1 MVSPSTSQQPGFM
14 GTPGA
19 GVTGKNASLA
29 CLAFLSAPSLM
40 ESVGDLDS
48 NPDATT
54 FWQGDLGQ
62 RLHFSKPLFSFLLNG
77 ERGLKTSFVVVP
89 GHNIGKWSSTVLGT
103 ELVRGQIVF
112 VNIKQSISILVLPAT
127 GKKGFQE
134 EEIKPVEIQHRF

>member
-1 MVSPSTSQQPGFM
+1 METQCLWAFADPGFGAGLIQHSRPALRGDAAVTHLGTGTPGEGINATSQHPGFM

-54 FWQGDLGQ
+54 F
-62 RLHFSKPLFSFLLNG
+62 
-77 ERGLKTSFVVVP
+77 
-89 GHNIGKWSSTVLGT
+89 
-103 ELVRGQIVF
+103 
-112 VNIKQSISILVLPAT
+112 
-127 GKKGFQE
+127 
-134 EEIKPVEIQHRF
+134 